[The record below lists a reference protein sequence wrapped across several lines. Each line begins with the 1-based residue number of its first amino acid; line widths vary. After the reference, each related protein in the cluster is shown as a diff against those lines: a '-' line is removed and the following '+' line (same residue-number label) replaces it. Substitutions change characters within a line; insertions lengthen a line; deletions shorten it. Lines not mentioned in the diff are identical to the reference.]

1 MLVSDFTPVW
11 RGLGMLMASLLS
23 LCANAQRIEALPQ
36 AASSASAPLDLG
48 ALAERFARSQFKPDS
63 TPRLRILISLS
74 MPQATLVRL
83 GEQAQRSGGVLVLRG
98 LVEGSLTRTVARLH
112 EVFGAQLPTMQI
124 DPQSFERF
132 AVHQVPSFIVTLGE
146 LPKTC
151 TDDKAC
157 AQLPA
162 PPFVNVAGDVSLDY
176 ALTRMASHSSALAPT
191 ARALLNTLN
200 SRPEASRRAP

>member
-1 MLVSDFTPVW
+1 
-11 RGLGMLMASLLS
+11 MLMASLLS

-36 AASSASAPLDLG
+36 AAPSASAPLDLG
-48 ALAERFARSQFKPDS
+48 ALAERFAHSQSKPDT

-74 MPQATLVRL
+74 MPQATLLRL

-112 EVFGAQLPTMQI
+112 EVFGAQLPAIQI

-132 AVHQVPSFIVTLGE
+132 GVHQVPSFIVTQGE

-151 TDDKAC
+151 SDDKTC

-162 PPFVNVAGDVSLDY
+162 PTFVKVTGDVSLDY
-176 ALTRMASHSSALAPT
+176 ALTHMASHSRALAPA
-191 ARALLNTLN
+191 ARSILSTLN
-200 SRPEASRRAP
+200 RRPEASRSAP